1 MNIFSIAVC
10 QGYDHCKS
18 ELATDSSSNR
28 WGIGICQCIIC
39 AMAELVA
46 CWDCWASQS
55 SRGARVLFMDNEC
68 MPSLLSD
75 VGFILNV
82 RGWNLL
88 DVSKMPNAPG
98 KQLKMSSTC
107 DF

>member
-46 CWDCWASQS
+46 CWDFWASQS

-75 VGFILNV
+75 VGFILN
-82 RGWNLL
+82 GNFGKELL
-88 DVSKMPNAPG
+88 V
-98 KQLKMSSTC
+98 
-107 DF
+107 